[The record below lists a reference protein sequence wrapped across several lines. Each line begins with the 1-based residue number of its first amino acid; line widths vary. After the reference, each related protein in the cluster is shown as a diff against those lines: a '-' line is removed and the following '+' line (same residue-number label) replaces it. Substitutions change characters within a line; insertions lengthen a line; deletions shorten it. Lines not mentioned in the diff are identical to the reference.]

1 MSGRKVELVTGDT
14 AGVPATAR
22 TKTQEMVEK
31 NNVHCLIGPLAAF
44 EALAIDDYIRQAQIP
59 TLSVAAAEDMT
70 QRSANPWFVRATSTS
85 SQCAH
90 PLGEYAGKELKYKKM
105 ITIAD
110 DIAYGQ
116 EMCAGF
122 QRVFEDNGGQIIQKL
137 FPPLTVPDYGSYVGQ
152 LKSAD
157 AIFLGFAGSNGF
169 RFLRQFVDYGQK
181 DKMQVIGG
189 MTALDEAV
197 LRNMGDEALDIV
209 TTCWYS
215 AELDA
220 KPNQM
225 FAPAFRKEF
234 KYDPGFYAA
243 STYVNGAVLEAAVKA
258 VNGNVE
264 DKPALMA
271 ALRSANVDT
280 VRGPVKFDD
289 LGNVVGNVYL
299 RKVAR
304 KDGRLVNSVFK
315 TYPDVSQFW
324 TYGKEAFLANPVYS
338 REFPPARYLER

>member
-1 MSGRKVELVTGDT
+1 MGWKQKREDVMRITRRDLMQGTAATALASFAGKNAAAEDGGAVRVGLLTVKTGPLASGGIDMERALVMYLKERNNELAGRKVELIVADT

-22 TKTQEMVEK
+22 TKTQELVER

-44 EALAIDDYIRQAQIP
+44 EALAIDDYIRQTQTP

-90 PLGEYAGKELKYKKM
+90 PLGEYAAKDLKFKRM

-122 QRVFEDNGGQIIQKL
+122 QRVFEDNGGKIIQKL
-137 FPPLTVPDYGSYVGQ
+137 FPPLTVPDYGSYAAQ
-152 LKSAD
+152 LKNAD
-157 AIFLGFAGSNGF
+157 AIFLGLAGSNGF
-169 RFLRQFVDYGQK
+169 RFLKQFVEYGLT
-181 DKMQVIGG
+181 DKMQPIGG
-189 MTALDEAV
+189 RTALDEAV
-197 LRNMGDEALDIV
+197 LRNMGDEALGII

-215 AELDA
+215 AELDNP
-220 KPNQM
+220 PNRI

-234 KYDPGFYAA
+234 GYDPGFYAA

-258 VNGNVE
+258 VNG
-264 DKPALMA
+264 K
-271 ALRSANVDT
+271 
-280 VRGPVKFDD
+280 
-289 LGNVVGNVYL
+289 
-299 RKVAR
+299 
-304 KDGRLVNSVFK
+304 
-315 TYPDVSQFW
+315 
-324 TYGKEAFLANPVYS
+324 
-338 REFPPARYLER
+338 